1 MSRQVEEDLEDSET
15 DEQPEAHGVRAWA
28 LPLVLIALT
37 FGTTLWAGAGMH
49 GVDVGSATDL
59 WRGWDFAVPLMG
71 ILLAHEMGHYV
82 MGRIH
87 GVDISPPFF
96 IPMPFAL
103 LGTMG
108 AVIRLRGAIR
118 SRDALLDVGAAGPIA
133 GMVVALPVLVYGIL
147 TSPIEALPAAGGNY
161 ILEGHSMLYAGL
173 LYALKGPIPEGMDIM
188 LSPTALAGWAGLLV
202 TMMNLLPVGQLDGGH
217 VAYALF
223 GPRQNVFARRVL
235 MALPL
240 VSVLTGAYYA
250 GVAALAG
257 VRGWAL
263 VWELG
268 AGVHWL
274 VWFGVLQV
282 MVRLSGLDHPEAGTA
297 PLSSRRRVVAIG
309 TLVLFVLLFMPSW
322 VRNG

>member
-1 MSRQVEEDLEDSET
+1 MSDRDAQTEAASD
-15 DEQPEAHGVRAWA
+15 PEGRPAVHGVRAWA
-28 LPLVLIALT
+28 LPLVLMVATL
-37 FGTTLWAGAGMH
+37 GTTLWAGAGMH
-49 GVDVGSATDL
+49 GVDVGSVADL
-59 WRGWDFAVPLMG
+59 WSGWDFALPLMG
-71 ILLAHEMGHYV
+71 ILVAHEMGHYV

-108 AVIRLRGAIR
+108 AVIRMRGSIR
-118 SRDALLDVGAAGPIA
+118 DNDALLDVGAAGPLA
-133 GMVVALPVLVYGIL
+133 GMVVAIPVLVYGIA
-147 TSPIEALPAAGGNY
+147 TSPIEALPPAGGGF

-217 VAYALF
+217 VAYALL
-223 GPRQNVFARRVL
+223 GPRQNVLARRVL
-235 MALPL
+235 LALPI
-240 VSVLTGAYYA
+240 
-250 GVAALAG
+250 VAALTGCYYAAVAG
-257 VRGWAL
+257 LGGARGWA
-263 VWELG
+263 VYSELG

-274 VWFGVLQV
+274 VWFGVLSL
-282 MVRLSGLDHPEAGTA
+282 MARLTGLDHPEAGTR
-297 PLSSRRRVVAIG
+297 PLTPARRIVAIG
-309 TLVLFVLLFMPSW
+309 TLALFVLLFMPSW